1 MDGYIKDEETRV
13 WGRQQ
18 IEPFAYTD
26 GNEVEDRLYKAL
38 KGVKDRRVFS
48 QDLLNIQNDWPSLYH
63 FNYARCNLLR
73 PLKHFFAGKK
83 VLELGCGLGAIT
95 RFLGESD
102 PEIVHSI
109 EGSLNRAKV
118 AALRCKDLENVEV
131 ICDQFQSLKTSEGY
145 YDVVTLIGVLE
156 YDHLFD
162 DSPDAAEKILKLA
175 FSALNP
181 KGGKL
186 IIAIEN
192 KLGLKYFAGVP
203 EDHLG
208 YSFCGIE
215 DAYRSRGVKTFS
227 RRELETMFVEVGF
240 RNFEQFLSLPD
251 YKLPT
256 TIVYPS
262 GLNQNDINL
271 SGFLSFSQRTCE
283 APPLFNLQGAWESVE
298 KGGLLLDVAD
308 SLCYVVH
315 KSQDNPV
322 FDPNVFVKHYG
333 ISPTNDFRYS
343 KEVTVKKSKTGEVY
357 VERENS
363 FSFLSI
369 PSLEDEKKIEQKL
382 ENEKWIKGQQME
394 SKIRKAFLIPNWTIE
409 EISQAFSDW
418 YLWLESHKVEKE
430 GEVWRGKIP
439 GSFWDATPANVIVD
453 SNGEIH
459 YIDREWRTKEDPLF
473 FAVFVR
479 SVYVTLTRLGTI
491 APSNGDK
498 YCTIGQL
505 VKDLVNNLAG
515 TNLNNDDLRDL
526 WTNYNILDSDLGEI
540 SGRRKITWDE
550 VSAQRLRHSPRFPSE
565 WFEYLGKLTTLSEEN
580 INLQSH
586 ARSYTSEIEKLHS
599 EIGRLN
605 SEIELLNR
613 NYSSI
618 LQSSSWQ
625 VTKPIRKLVN
635 LIKQKK
641 IKR

>member
-1 MDGYIKDEETRV
+1 
-13 WGRQQ
+13 
-18 IEPFAYTD
+18 
-26 GNEVEDRLYKAL
+26 
-38 KGVKDRRVFS
+38 
-48 QDLLNIQNDWPSLYH
+48 
-63 FNYARCNLLR
+63 
-73 PLKHFFAGKK
+73 
-83 VLELGCGLGAIT
+83 
-95 RFLGESD
+95 
-102 PEIVHSI
+102 
-109 EGSLNRAKV
+109 
-118 AALRCKDLENVEV
+118 
-131 ICDQFQSLKTSEGY
+131 
-145 YDVVTLIGVLE
+145 
-156 YDHLFD
+156 
-162 DSPDAAEKILKLA
+162 
-175 FSALNP
+175 
-181 KGGKL
+181 
-186 IIAIEN
+186 
-192 KLGLKYFAGVP
+192 
-203 EDHLG
+203 
-208 YSFCGIE
+208 
-215 DAYRSRGVKTFS
+215 
-227 RRELETMFVEVGF
+227 
-240 RNFEQFLSLPD
+240 
-251 YKLPT
+251 
-256 TIVYPS
+256 
-262 GLNQNDINL
+262 
-271 SGFLSFSQRTCE
+271 
-283 APPLFNLQGAWESVE
+283 
-298 KGGLLLDVAD
+298 
-308 SLCYVVH
+308 
-315 KSQDNPV
+315 
-322 FDPNVFVKHYG
+322 
-333 ISPTNDFRYS
+333 
-343 KEVTVKKSKTGEVY
+343 
-357 VERENS
+357 
-363 FSFLSI
+363 
-369 PSLEDEKKIEQKL
+369 
-382 ENEKWIKGQQME
+382 ME

-459 YIDREWRTKEDPLF
+459 FIDREWRTKEDPLF

-526 WTNYNILDSDLGEI
+526 WDNYNVLDSDLGEI

-550 VSAQRLRHSPRFPSE
+550 VSAQRLRYSPRFPSE
-565 WFEYLGKLTTLSEEN
+565 WFEYLGKLTALSEEN
-580 INLQSH
+580 IKLQSH